1 MQTIHL
7 RLSLVNPDCNVIDW
21 KPSEESR
28 NQIENLLIA
37 FDLDVFKTKDTRFKF
52 KFNYLTSNIYSIYAF
67 SFPNTN
73 NLIELVTDAPIEFYL
88 KVALCEFL
96 TAFTVYDYNGKR
108 LLAEDIV

>member
-7 RLSLVNPDCNVIDW
+7 RLSYVDPDCNVITW
-21 KPSEESR
+21 KPTEGPR

-37 FDLDVFKTKDTRFKF
+37 FDLNVFKTKDTRFKF
-52 KFNYLTSNIYSIYAF
+52 KFSCLNSDIYSVCAF

-88 KVALCEFL
+88 KAALCEFL

-108 LLAEDIV
+108 VLAEDIV

>member
-7 RLSLVNPDCNVIDW
+7 RLSCVNPDCNVINW
-21 KPSEESR
+21 KPIEESR

-37 FDLDVFKTKDTRFKF
+37 FDLDVFKTKDNQFKF
-52 KFNYLTSNIYSIYAF
+52 KFNYLNSDIYSTYAF

-88 KVALCEFL
+88 KAALCEYL